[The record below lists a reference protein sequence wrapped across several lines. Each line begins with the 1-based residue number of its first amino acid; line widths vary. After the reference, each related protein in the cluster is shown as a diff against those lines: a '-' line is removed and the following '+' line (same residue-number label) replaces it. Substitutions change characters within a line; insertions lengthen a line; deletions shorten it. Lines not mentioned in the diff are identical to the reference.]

1 MLRKMVQTKMG
12 RVHSFCHL
20 KPPIFKDRKIF
31 QNEPKSPNQ
40 VHMKFIYVVFERTV
54 SKIHI
59 KVLYFIVF
67 WLFEYGTKFQLWKIP
82 DTKIC
87 SIQIT

>member
-1 MLRKMVQTKMG
+1 MG

-20 KPPIFKDRKIF
+20 KPPIFKDRKIC
-31 QNEPKSPNQ
+31 QNEPNSQNQ
-40 VHMKFIYVVFERTV
+40 VHMTFTYAIFERIL
-54 SKIHI
+54 SKIHL
-59 KVLYFIVF
+59 KVLYFIAI
-67 WLFEYGTKFQLWKIP
+67 WLFEYGTKFQLWTIP